1 MMRAYERTAERL
13 LVGQPKAKRI
23 ARFMDGHLRTGHQ
36 SLHKARQS
44 RMWRLFWRLKITR
57 VKG

>member
-1 MMRAYERTAERL
+1 MMRANERAAERL

-36 SLHKARQS
+36 SLHQTRQS
-44 RMWRLFWRLKITR
+44 RMWRLFCRLKNIR
-57 VKG
+57 QEG